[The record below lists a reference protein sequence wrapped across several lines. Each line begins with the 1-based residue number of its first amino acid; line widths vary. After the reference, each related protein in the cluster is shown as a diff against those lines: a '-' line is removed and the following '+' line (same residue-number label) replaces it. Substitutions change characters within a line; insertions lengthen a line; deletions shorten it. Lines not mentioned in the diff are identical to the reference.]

1 MLKNLVSKLRQ
12 RKGVSKSVLARKIG
26 VCPSYVTRLEK
37 NDIQPSGEVMFR
49 IAEYLNCRI
58 EEVFQPEKPFGKKR

>member
-1 MLKNLVSKLRQ
+1 MLKNFVSELRQ
-12 RKGVSKSVLARKIG
+12 RNGMSKSELARKID

-49 IAEYLNCRI
+49 IAHHFKCRI
-58 EEVFQPEKPFGKKR
+58 EDVFHPVGPAGKK